1 MVKEIKKEVDESATP
16 PIEVKSRFR
25 NKKMLLIVI
34 SSVLILGIA
43 GGAGWYFTQGDK
55 PAEKSEKKI
64 SKSSSSVE
72 PKFIS
77 LEPFTVNLQR
87 EVADQ
92 FLQIG
97 ITLKILQPELEEK
110 IKKNLPEIR
119 SRLLVLLS
127 SKFPSELTN
136 SKGKKKLANEII
148 AETEIVLGL
157 RTAPTLPNSI
167 IHVSAKTSAASS
179 VAAASSAKTAA
190 ASSVEAA
197 SQVEGTSS
205 EETSVTAE
213 GTSTK
218 PNNEEEDSI
227 VEVLFT
233 SFIIQ

>member
-16 PIEVKSRFR
+16 PIEVKSRR
-25 NKKMLLIVI
+25 ISKKMLLII
-34 SSVLILGIA
+34 INSVLILGIT
-43 GGAGWYFTQGDK
+43 GGAGWYFNRSDK
-55 PAEKSEKKI
+55 HAEKNEKKI

-72 PKFIS
+72 PKFIP

-97 ITLKILQPELEEK
+97 ITLKILQPELEER

-127 SKFPSELTN
+127 GKFPSELT
-136 SKGKKKLANEII
+136 SSIGKKKLANEII
-148 AETEIVLGL
+148 AETETVLGL
-157 RTAPTLPNSI
+157 RTAPTLPDSI
-167 IHVSAKTSAASS
+167 IPASAKTS
-179 VAAASSAKTAA
+179 A

-197 SQVEGTSS
+197 SQVEATSS
-205 EETSVTAE
+205 EETADTAE
-213 GTSTK
+213 GTPTK
-218 PNNEEEDSI
+218 PNSEEGDRI
-227 VEVLFT
+227 VAVLFT

>member
-1 MVKEIKKEVDESATP
+1 MVKEIKKEIEESATP
-16 PIEVKSRFR
+16 PIEVKSKFK
-25 NKKMLLIVI
+25 NKKMMLIVI

-43 GGAGWYFTQGDK
+43 GGAGWYFTKGDK
-55 PAEKSEKKI
+55 HAGKSEKKI

-72 PKFIS
+72 PKFVP

-87 EVADQ
+87 EAADQ

-127 SKFPSELTN
+127 GKFPSELTN
-136 SKGKKKLANEII
+136 SIGKKKLANEII
-148 AETEIVLGL
+148 AETETVLGL
-157 RTAPTLPNSI
+157 RTAPTLPDSI
-167 IHVSAKTSAASS
+167 IPASAKTSATSS
-179 VAAASSAKTAA
+179 VAAASSAKTGA
-190 ASSVEAA
+190 ASSVAAA
-197 SQVEGTSS
+197 SPVEATSS
-205 EETSVTAE
+205 EETSVTEE

-218 PNNEEEDSI
+218 PNSEEDASI
-227 VEVLFT
+227 IAVLFT